1 MLPVFNFNRF
11 VTHILIFST
20 ILISSAVTANQNEL
34 ESAEVFHGERL
45 FLETR
50 FSQHF
55 YHFINQGGHYN
66 EPIDKGDPKLD
77 KTYRFF
83 GLPPYQIPFVT
94 SPFKGGS
101 FSCRTCHMVDEH
113 LNQKELGMRA
123 YSDFA
128 SRSPVSK
135 REDKMI
141 VTVRNSP
148 VLVSTSIDK
157 EDLLFHSDGEFAS
170 LQELIIATLTQ
181 GNFGWLPQEN
191 NLATEHICNVIKNDD
206 GTGELANDFGGISY
220 KEVLSGFSSTG
231 GELPAEHMIDNKYRI
246 DVLKSSCNEILT
258 SIAILLEEYIDDLQF
273 SKDSSALSPY
283 DIFLTINNLPLAPNN
298 NESDQV
304 YSARLV
310 SLIDTLEKNNTLKF
324 VESNENTENGQFRY
338 HDQLY
343 KFGEIEL
350 QGLKL
355 FFNQNNDLKI
365 SNGNCGAC
373 HPAPHFT
380 DFKFHNTGVTQVEYE
395 AIHGINS
402 FNKLPIPSLIARI
415 QNANIYLPATSLH
428 PKRQG
433 VFRQAA
439 NQTDPI
445 HADLGA
451 WNILFN
457 DDFPNPQKN
466 LYKIICNDKSSC
478 ESKDA
483 ALQLALATFKTPTL
497 RDLGHSAPYMHNG
510 QISDLHA
517 VIGFYLNASN
527 NSFNGRIRNSD
538 SELNRVKITPKDI
551 QPLVL
556 FLISLYEDYH

>member
-1 MLPVFNFNRF
+1 MSPIFTFKKSFINLVAFNA
-11 VTHILIFST
+11 
-20 ILISSAVTANQNEL
+20 ILISSIVTANQNGL
-34 ESAEVFHGERL
+34 ETAEILCGERL
-45 FLETR
+45 FLDTR
-50 FSQHF
+50 FSEHF
-55 YHFINQGGHYN
+55 YSFINQGGNYN

-83 GLPPYQIPFVT
+83 GLPPYQIPFAT
-94 SPFKGGS
+94 GPFRGSS

-113 LNQKELGMRA
+113 LDQKELGMRT

-128 SRSPVSK
+128 SRSPLSE
-135 REDKMI
+135 RTDKQI

-148 VLVSTSIDK
+148 VLVSTSVDK

-181 GNFGWLPQEN
+181 RNFGWLPHEKH
-191 NLATEHICNVIKNDD
+191 LATEHICNVIRNDD
-206 GTGELANDFGGISY
+206 GKGELANDFGGISY
-220 KEVLSGFSSTG
+220 KEVLAGASSKG
-231 GELPAEHMIDNKYRI
+231 SELPAEYMIAKKYRI

-273 SKDSSALSPY
+273 SKDSSVLSPY
-283 DIFLTINNLPLAPNN
+283 DTFLTINKLPLAPNK
-298 NESDQV
+298 NESDQE
-304 YSARLV
+304 YSTRLL
-310 SLIDTLEKNNTLKF
+310 SLINSLEKRNTLKF

-343 KFGEIEL
+343 KFSETEL
-350 QGLKL
+350 QGLKI
-355 FFNQNNDLKI
+355 FFNQTNTPKI
-365 SNGNCGAC
+365 SNGNCAAC

-380 DFKFHNTGVTQVEYE
+380 DFKFHNIGITQVEYE

-402 FNKLPIPSLIARI
+402 FNKLSIPNLIARTK
-415 QNANIYLPATSLH
+415 NANIYLPATSMH

-433 VFRQAA
+433 VFKRAA
-439 NQTDPI
+439 NLTELN
-445 HADLGA
+445 HTDLGA

-457 DDFPNPQKN
+457 DDFPNPQKK
-466 LYKIICNDKSSC
+466 LYEIVCSDKNNC
-478 ESKDA
+478 ESKDT
-483 ALQLALATFKTPTL
+483 ALQLSLAAFKTPTL

-517 VIGFYLNASN
+517 VIGFYLNVSK
-527 NSFNGRIRNSD
+527 NSLNGNIRNSD
-538 SELNRVKITPKDI
+538 NELGNINIEPNGI